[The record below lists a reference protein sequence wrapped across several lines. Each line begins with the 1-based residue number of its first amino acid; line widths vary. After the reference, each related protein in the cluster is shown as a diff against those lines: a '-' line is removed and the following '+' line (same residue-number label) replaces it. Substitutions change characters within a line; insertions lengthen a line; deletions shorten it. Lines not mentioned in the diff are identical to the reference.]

1 MVLEPDGLYS
11 VYVGSS
17 AIGQGLETAFAQ
29 IAADAL
35 EVPMVQERLGDVL
48 HLFAAVATRADVEHG
63 KPHRMPKSH
72 PARWATRRMRV
83 RNRSLRRW
91 W

>member
-1 MVLEPDGLYS
+1 MVLEPDGRFS

-35 EVPMVQERLGDVL
+35 EVPMDRIRGVFHGT
-48 HLFAAVATRADVEHG
+48 TR
-63 KPHRMPKSH
+63 
-72 PARWATRRMRV
+72 T
-83 RNRSLRRW
+83 
-91 W
+91 